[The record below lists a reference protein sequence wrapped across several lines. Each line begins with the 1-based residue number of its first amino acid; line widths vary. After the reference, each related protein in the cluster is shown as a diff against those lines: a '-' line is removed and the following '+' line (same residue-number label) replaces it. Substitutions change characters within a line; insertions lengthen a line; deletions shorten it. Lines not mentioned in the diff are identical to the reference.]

1 MTTGPELALAAA
13 LLFGGIIAAGPAST
27 ALARAAWP
35 TRAPRPTLVLWQALC
50 LGAGLSFIGAPLVL
64 ALHPLGPDLL
74 HALWTFLGNTLD
86 GRPFEGMG
94 WGNVLA
100 GFIAGT
106 IALILTVALAVS
118 FFRTLRRRRAHREVI
133 DLLAAAGDESALAGI
148 SVVDHP
154 SALAYTLPGWH
165 ARVVLSAGLLDLLE
179 PAELDAVIEH
189 ERAHLRVRDDL
200 VQLPFQT
207 WAAGLGPLP
216 GVRQARAA
224 VAELAEMLADDIAL
238 GHCSR
243 PDLASALAKVAI
255 AGVGTPDVGTAE
267 ARVPGAD
274 LSRVE
279 PAGIGAVGPR
289 VVSEIAGGES
299 TPGQVLKR
307 VNRLLDPAPLGA
319 VPRAFV
325 YLLALSLIA
334 LPTTLLLI
342 GWR

>member
-13 LLFGGIIAAGPAST
+13 LLFGGIIAAGPASA
-27 ALARAAWP
+27 ALARANWP
-35 TRAPRPTLVLWQALC
+35 TRAPRPALVLWQALC

-64 ALHPLGPDLL
+64 ALHPVGPDLP
-74 HALWTFLGNTLD
+74 HALWTFVVNTLE
-86 GRPFEGMG
+86 GRPFDGMA

-118 FFRTLRRRRAHREVI
+118 FFRTMRRRRAHRQVI
-133 DLLAAAGDESALAGI
+133 DLLAAAGDENALAGI

-179 PAELDAVIEH
+179 PVELGAVIEH

-238 GHCSR
+238 ARCR
-243 PDLASALAKVAI
+243 RQDLASALAKVAI
-255 AGVGTPDVGTAE
+255 AGVEPVG
-267 ARVPGAD
+267 
-274 LSRVE
+274 VE
-279 PAGIGAVGPR
+279 PGVAGPPARAV
-289 VVSEIAGGES
+289 SKIAGGES
-299 TPGQVLKR
+299 SPGQVLKR
-307 VNRLLDPAPLGA
+307 VNRLLEPAALGA
-319 VPRAFV
+319 PARAAV
-325 YLLALSLIA
+325 YLLALSLIG
-334 LPTTLLLI
+334 LPTAMLLF